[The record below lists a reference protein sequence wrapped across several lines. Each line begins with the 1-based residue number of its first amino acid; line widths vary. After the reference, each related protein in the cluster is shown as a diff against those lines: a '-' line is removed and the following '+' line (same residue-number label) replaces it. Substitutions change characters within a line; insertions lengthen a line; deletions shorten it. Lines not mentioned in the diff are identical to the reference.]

1 MMLRQPAGDDR
12 SGGKSAESVVQ
23 AWATDGDGE
32 NISATV
38 CGAPRLPSC
47 AICLHLQDL
56 LVKAGGSVRR
66 LFLFFSGGMNHG
78 PSDHQAGADRRLQG
92 CGGAPPPGLLKP
104 VRPRLSGALYRPRPA
119 RPPGLCPG
127 AGSGVR
133 AGRAVGGQHHVHP
146 VLADGPAGDPGGYPH
161 LRPPGRG
168 PRRQSIRY
176 NNRRKSLWT
185 SAISRAPLWPW

>member
-1 MMLRQPAGDDR
+1 MGTGRTSPPLSAGPAGLP
-12 SGGKSAESVVQ
+12 GALSACVAQ
-23 AWATDGDGE
+23 G
-32 NISATV
+32 
-38 CGAPRLPSC
+38 R
-47 AICLHLQDL
+47 